1 MIYTMTSVDSLD
13 AAGFNCGLSS
23 AHMAKL
29 LSGISFEHECVL
41 AVMPNAGYMIENRG
55 RVTYADAPEYFV
67 EKISPVLKMGVNI
80 IGSCCGTTPEYTR
93 GLRNLLNGISIIPKK
108 RIGVKTEEKKEAA
121 ESDFIRKLKNKDEK
135 ALIVELEAP
144 FNADAESILTGARIL
159 KGSGVDIITVSD
171 SPMARSRA
179 ESALMASY
187 LKINAGVNVMPHI
200 TCRDRNIIGLRSAV
214 LGAHINGIRDML
226 IITGDPI
233 GIEDRKTITNVF
245 DMNSIKLME
254 YIRQMNEELFA
265 QDPIYYGGALN
276 YSGANPDA
284 IADRMKRKMAA
295 GCSYFLTQPI
305 YSNEDIERV
314 ALLKEKTGAVIACGI
329 MPLVSYRNAMYMKH
343 EMPGI
348 NVPDEIIARYSPN
361 ASREESEN
369 TAIEISVEIAKK
381 MYDVADGYYFMTP
394 FNRVSMI
401 SKITDAIKTL

>member
-1 MIYTMTSVDSLD
+1 
-13 AAGFNCGLSS
+13 
-23 AHMAKL
+23 
-29 LSGISFEHECVL
+29 
-41 AVMPNAGYMIENRG
+41 
-55 RVTYADAPEYFV
+55 
-67 EKISPVLKMGVNI
+67 
-80 IGSCCGTTPEYTR
+80 
-93 GLRNLLNGISIIPKK
+93 
-108 RIGVKTEEKKEAA
+108 
-121 ESDFIRKLKNKDEK
+121 
-135 ALIVELEAP
+135 
-144 FNADAESILTGARIL
+144 
-159 KGSGVDIITVSD
+159 
-171 SPMARSRA
+171 
-179 ESALMASY
+179 
-187 LKINAGVNVMPHI
+187 
-200 TCRDRNIIGLRSAV
+200 
-214 LGAHINGIRDML
+214 
-226 IITGDPI
+226 
-233 GIEDRKTITNVF
+233 
-245 DMNSIKLME
+245 MNSIKLME

-314 ALLKEKTGAVIACGI
+314 ALLKKKTGAVIACGI

-348 NVPDEIIARYSPN
+348 NVPDEIIARYSPD

-381 MYDVADGYYFMTP
+381 MCDIADGYYFMTP